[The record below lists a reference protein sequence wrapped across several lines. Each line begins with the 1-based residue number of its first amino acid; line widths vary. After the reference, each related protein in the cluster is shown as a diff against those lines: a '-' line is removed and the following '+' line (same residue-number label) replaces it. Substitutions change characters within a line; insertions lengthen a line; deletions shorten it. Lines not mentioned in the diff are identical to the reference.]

1 MRQGSH
7 GLVDLTSV
15 PRCMNYAAHFVAI
28 KEQLFCDVCKLRG
41 QTKKKE
47 KERKKKEND

>member
-1 MRQGSH
+1 MCQGSH

-15 PRCMNYAAHFVAI
+15 PRCINYAAHFVAI
-28 KEQLFCDVCKLRG
+28 KEQLFCDVYKLEG
-41 QTKKKE
+41 KQKKG